1 MSDITQA
8 NVPASTVTLLASAA
22 RTATASGAAVAGFA
36 AASNLVMQ
44 LEVTA
49 ASGTLPTLD
58 LIVQDTVDG
67 TNYNTVQTF
76 TQATGTT
83 REVKR
88 LQTPFTDTLRVT
100 FVIAGTNPSFTF
112 SVKVF
117 ADA

>member
-1 MSDITQA
+1 MSDLTQA
-8 NVPASTVTLLASAA
+8 NTPNSTVTLLASAA
-22 RTATASGAAVAGFA
+22 RTATASAAGVAGFA
-36 AASNLVMQ
+36 AANNLVVQ

-58 LIVQDTVDG
+58 LVMQDTVDG
-67 TNYNTVQTF
+67 TNWNTVSTF

-88 LQTPFTDTLRVT
+88 VDTPFTDTLRVT
-100 FVIAGTNPSFTF
+100 FVIGGTNPSFTF